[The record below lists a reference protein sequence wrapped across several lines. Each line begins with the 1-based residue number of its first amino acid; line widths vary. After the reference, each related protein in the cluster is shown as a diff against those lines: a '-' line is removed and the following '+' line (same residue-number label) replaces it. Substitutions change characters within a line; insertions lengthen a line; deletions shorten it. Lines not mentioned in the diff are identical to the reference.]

1 MGPIIPIRKV
11 SASEYHDSAA
21 TQAGANCAPS
31 KPGTI
36 MTLDSLLPSR
46 HKLSTK
52 IVGALMGFL
61 LLALAAI
68 SLTLF
73 LSWQLEGSAAA
84 INDTGSLRMNS
95 YRLSILLSQSGDA
108 DSALAAGRQITT
120 IDHTLAQLKKG
131 DPQRPLLMP
140 PTKAIHDEFAQVTAQ
155 WQNQLRP
162 SANALL
168 RLEGDQVKPALHQFQ
183 MHADAFVHQVDAL
196 VQLIERDSET
206 RTFWLRGSQLALL
219 ALALVGT
226 VSLIYLMFSL
236 IIEPVT
242 RLHEGMHRMKEKD
255 FEVRLSV
262 DSGDEFGQLGQGFNQ
277 MADRLQAVYG
287 NLEQLVTN
295 KTATLENQNR
305 ELALLY
311 DASAFL
317 QRPLPLEPLCQGL
330 LQRICEYFHADGGS
344 VRVLDARRNNLH
356 MVVHQGIS
364 PELVEREH
372 CIKVGDCLCGD
383 AVAKKVTVIHDLRK
397 LDKAHELECHREGFA
412 TVSVF
417 HIYAHQQHLGFFN
430 LHFRTPKV
438 FDAREQSL
446 LETLGQLLGTAVD
459 NQRLH
464 EREREMAVSEER
476 NLVAQGLHDSIAQ
489 GLNFLNLQVQMLD
502 QSVQD
507 EKIND
512 VAEIVP
518 LLRAGVQ
525 ESYED
530 VRELLHNFR
539 SRLVEGNLIAALETT
554 VEKFQR
560 QTGIAAELIADVD
573 GAPFPREQQLQLL
586 FIVQEAL
593 SNVRKHA
600 DATKV
605 VVRLQDRHDFALVIE
620 DNGTG
625 FDPAQLD
632 DTGEAHVGIH
642 IMRERAQRIDAALVV
657 SSVPGVGT
665 SITLTLP
672 QALRRAA

>member
-1 MGPIIPIRKV
+1 VPRTNVDLPHGKQGMP
-11 SASEYHDSAA
+11 
-21 TQAGANCAPS
+21 
-31 KPGTI
+31 

-52 IVGALMGFL
+52 IVGALVGFL
-61 LLALAAI
+61 SLALVAI
-68 SLTLF
+68 SVTLF

-95 YRLSILLSQSGDA
+95 YRLTILLSQAGNA
-108 DSALAAGRQITT
+108 DNAATAGRQITT
-120 IDHTLAQLKKG
+120 IDATLAQLKKG
-131 DPQRPLLMP
+131 DPQRPLFLP
-140 PTKAIHDEFAQVTAQ
+140 PTKAIHDEFAQISNQ
-155 WQNQLRP
+155 WRDELRP
-162 SANALL
+162 AANALL
-168 RLEGDQVKPALHQFQ
+168 RLDGEAGKPALRQFELRT
-183 MHADAFVHQVDAL
+183 DAFVARVDDL
-196 VQLIERDSET
+196 VQLIELDSET

-236 IIEPVT
+236 IIEPLT
-242 RLHEGMHRMKEKD
+242 RLHEGMYRMKDED
-255 FEVRLSV
+255 FEVRLEVAS
-262 DSGDEFGQLGQGFNQ
+262 DDEFGKLAQGFNQ
-277 MADRLQAVYG
+277 MADRLETVYD
-287 NLEQLVTN
+287 NLEGLVSV
-295 KTATLENQNR
+295 KTATLEHQNR

-317 QRPLPLEPLCQGL
+317 QRPQALEPLCQGL

-344 VRVLDARRNNLH
+344 VRVLDARRDNLH

-364 PELVEREH
+364 PELVAREH

-383 AVAKKVTVIHDLRK
+383 AVQRKVTVIHDLRK
-397 LDKAHELECHREGFA
+397 MDKAHELECHREGFA

-417 HIYAHQQHLGFFN
+417 HIYAQQQHLGFFN
-430 LHFRTPKV
+430 LHFRKPKT

-446 LETLGQLLGTAVD
+446 LETLGQLLGTAVE
-459 NQRLH
+459 NLRLGA
-464 EREREMAVSEER
+464 REREMAVSEER

-502 QSVQD
+502 QSARD
-507 EKIND
+507 GKIDD

-554 VEKFQR
+554 VDKFQR
-560 QTGIAAELIADVD
+560 QTGIVAELVADVD

-600 DATKV
+600 DASRV
-605 VVRLQDRHDFALVIE
+605 YVRLQDRHDFTLTIE
-620 DNGTG
+620 DNGSG

-642 IMRERAQRIDAALVV
+642 IMRERAQRIDAALSV
-657 SSVPGVGT
+657 SSVPGNGT

>member
-1 MGPIIPIRKV
+1 MPIIPISKI
-11 SASEYHDSAA
+11 SPSEYHDRAA
-21 TQAGANCAPS
+21 ASISDALPS
-31 KPGTI
+31 NKPGTV

-52 IVGALMGFL
+52 IVGALVGFL
-61 LLALAAI
+61 SLALLAI
-68 SLTLF
+68 SLTLV

-84 INDTGSLRMNS
+84 INDTGSLRMHS
-95 YRLSILLSQSGDA
+95 YRLSILLSQKNDGDN
-108 DSALAAGRQITT
+108 AAAAPRQITI
-120 IDHTLAQLKKG
+120 IDHTLAQLKRG
-131 DPQRPLLMP
+131 DPQRPLLLP
-140 PTKAIHDEFAQVTAQ
+140 PTKAIHDEFAQINAQ
-155 WQNQLRP
+155 WESQLRP
-162 SANALL
+162 AAKALL
-168 RLEGDQVKPALHQFQ
+168 GLEGAQVKPALRQFLI
-183 MHADAFVHQVDAL
+183 HSDAFVNRVDAL

-242 RLHEGMHRMKEKD
+242 RLHEGMHRMKEQD
-255 FEVRLSV
+255 FAVRLAV
-262 DSGDEFGQLGQGFNQ
+262 DSGDEFGQLGEGFNQ
-277 MADRLQAVYG
+277 MADRLQSVYD
-287 NLEQLVTN
+287 NLEELVSN

-317 QRPLPLEPLCQGL
+317 QRPQPLEPLCQGL

-397 LDKAHELECHREGFA
+397 MDKAHELECHREGFA

-430 LHFRTPKV
+430 LHFRKPKV

-446 LETLGQLLGTAVD
+446 LETLGQLLGTAVE
-459 NQRLH
+459 NLRLH

-507 EKIND
+507 EKIQD

-539 SRLVEGNLIAALETT
+539 SRLVEGNLIGALETT
-554 VEKFQR
+554 IDKFQR
-560 QTGIAAELIADVD
+560 QTGIAAKLVADVD

-600 DATKV
+600 DATEV
-605 VVRLQDRHDFALVIE
+605 VVRLQDRNDFSLVIE
-620 DNGTG
+620 DNGSG
-625 FDPAQLD
+625 FDLAQLD
-632 DTGEAHVGIH
+632 GTGESHVGIH
-642 IMRERAQRIDAALVV
+642 IMRERAQRIDAALAV
-657 SSVPGVGT
+657 SSVPGGGT
-665 SITLTLP
+665 SITLSLP